1 MRIISGDLKGKK
13 LLTPLDKSTRP
24 LKDIVR
30 ESIFNMLDHSNKL
43 STKINKSKVQALF
56 GIFLF
61 VVGTTFIY
69 RYLNL

>member
-1 MRIISGDLKGKK
+1 MARVGAN
-13 LLTPLDKSTRP
+13 T
-24 LKDIVR
+24 V
-30 ESIFNMLDHSNKL
+30 H
-43 STKINKSKVQALF
+43 KINKSKVQALF